1 MLALEERR
9 PLYEYAKGG
18 VPLIRVYSGE
28 AVGETLGIV
37 GAPEV
42 RDVGLANALVV
53 CGGVLAV
60 LYVLVWAQTA
70 RREEGKTQQVAGR

>member
-1 MLALEERR
+1 M
-9 PLYEYAKGG
+9 
-18 VPLIRVYSGE
+18 IRVYSGE

-53 CGGVLAV
+53 CGGVLAM
-60 LYVLVWAQTA
+60 LYVLVGAQNA
-70 RREEGKTQQVAGR
+70 RGEERKKQQVAGR

>member
-1 MLALEERR
+1 MLALEEKR

-28 AVGETLGIV
+28 AVGETLDIEGR
-37 GAPEV
+37 PEA
-42 RDVGLANALVV
+42 RDVGLANTLVV

-60 LYVLVWAQTA
+60 LYVLLRGQKNLE
-70 RREEGKTQQVAGR
+70 RGERQVAGR